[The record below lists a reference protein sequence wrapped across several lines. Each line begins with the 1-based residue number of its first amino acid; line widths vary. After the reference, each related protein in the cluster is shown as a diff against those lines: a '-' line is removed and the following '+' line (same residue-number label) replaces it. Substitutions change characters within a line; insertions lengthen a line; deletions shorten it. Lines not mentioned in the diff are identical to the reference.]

1 MSKKYYRYG
10 HIDGLKVKVGDK
22 VKKGQQI
29 AKNGT
34 GNGQWYAHCHFD
46 IFRERPAS
54 FTEFCVGKRKEWVK
68 SHYADPRG
76 LEKIVMPTYHHL
88 GYGWLE
94 DAQYSGGHA
103 YHPGLDLNGA
113 GSGNAD
119 LNDPINSAT
128 DGEVVYIY
136 NGTGKNGGW
145 GKLIVIKEIEEIKE
159 VVEKIPEVKEEVKA
173 PEKKEDIAPVIE
185 EPKKEPEKITEDEE
199 LANNCQAI
207 AIDLKFL
214 IDRFLALFNKFFNK
228 K

>member
-1 MSKKYYRYG
+1 
-10 HIDGLKVKVGDK
+10 
-22 VKKGQQI
+22 
-29 AKNGT
+29 
-34 GNGQWYAHCHFD
+34 
-46 IFRERPAS
+46 
-54 FTEFCVGKRKEWVK
+54 
-68 SHYADPRG
+68 
-76 LEKIVMPTYHHL
+76 
-88 GYGWLE
+88 
-94 DAQYSGGHA
+94 
-103 YHPGLDLNGA
+103 DLNGA

-159 VVEKIPEVKEEVKA
+159 VVKKIPEEKEEVKE
-173 PEKKEDIAPVIE
+173 PEKKEDITPVIE
-185 EPKKEPEKITEDEE
+185 EPKKEPEKITEDEK